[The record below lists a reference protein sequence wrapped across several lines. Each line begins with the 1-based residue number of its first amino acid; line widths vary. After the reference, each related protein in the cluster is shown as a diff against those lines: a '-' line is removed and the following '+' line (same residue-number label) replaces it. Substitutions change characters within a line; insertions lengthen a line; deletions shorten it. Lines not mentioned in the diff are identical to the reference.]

1 MRIENNVNGA
11 DMTKSGAGIQNRT
24 EETGR
29 DAVKKSKG
37 DGVMV
42 QGDELNLLED
52 PVVAKRKKAQNLAL
66 QLIMEAFKKD
76 ATMDQEQK
84 NISEHAKSLE
94 KENEECRSMLKD
106 IDKERQNTAEIYGVD
121 EDSEEYRNLELLRRG
136 REAVTNPDTDMS
148 VDDWVKYKNLEE
160 QGLTDY
166 QKKMLELDENAD
178 YYKKKIEENKAS
190 IISDYATVRG
200 MKIERLKTHDM
211 RDAVKQ
217 GDEIK
222 AAASGEIKGILI
234 NEAVENV
241 DQQIEDE
248 KEKAKEK
255 EEKQKELEERIERIK
270 GEEKKEDDHEEIY
283 ELDNILNDVKVMNSG
298 NTQPDVSKSLDLIIS
313 EMQLIAEDVKG
324 IVIDTE
330 V

>member
-1 MRIENNVNGA
+1 MRIENNVSGT
-11 DMTKSGAGIQNRT
+11 DLTKTNAAAENRA
-24 EETGR
+24 EDTGK

-37 DGVMV
+37 DGVTIK
-42 QGDELNLLED
+42 GNELNLGED
-52 PVVAKRKKAQNLAL
+52 PVEAKRKKAQNLAL

-76 ATMDQEQK
+76 ASMDQEQR

-106 IDKERQNTAEIYGVD
+106 IDKERENTAEIYGVD
-121 EDSEEYRNLELLRRG
+121 EDSEEYRNLELIRRG
-136 REAVTNPDTDMS
+136 REAMTNPHIDMS
-148 VDDWVKYKNLEE
+148 VDDWVKYKKLEE

-178 YYKKKIEENKAS
+178 YYKRKIEENKAS

-211 RDAVKQ
+211 WDAVRQ

-222 AAASGEIKGILI
+222 AAASKEIQGMLYQD
-234 NEAVENV
+234 AV
-241 DQQIEDE
+241 DKIDEDFEEE
-248 KEKAKEK
+248 KQKAEEKKEK
-255 EEKQKELEERIERIK
+255 EEELEERIERAR

-283 ELDNILNDVKVMNSG
+283 ELDNILNDVKAMNSG